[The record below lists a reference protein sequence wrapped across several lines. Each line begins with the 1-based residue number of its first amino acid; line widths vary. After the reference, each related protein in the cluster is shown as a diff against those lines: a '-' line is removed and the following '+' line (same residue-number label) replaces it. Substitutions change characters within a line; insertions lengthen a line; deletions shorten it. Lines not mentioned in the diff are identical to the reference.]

1 MHKRSFVL
9 SPAVPAAETDMDI
22 FCIQA
27 EKYRAKGADVIEFY
41 TEPDGI
47 KERSDCLA
55 ALGLEGIYLPATYQ
69 KRNHSSL
76 CALNEAERSGAVKKA
91 VELALISYNAGLR
104 RALYT
109 SGWYPD
115 SAADEKA
122 AYTAAFNS
130 FRELSSSLPPDFTLL
145 IEPGDRKVQY
155 NQLLGPTDELVK
167 FLDKLGC
174 ENVRLTMDISHIAQ
188 LGEDVHKSLAVAKK
202 YCSHVHLANCIL
214 KKGDPMY
221 GDRHPLFGAEN
232 SELSVKD
239 AADMFGWVR
248 QLYNGEDL
256 TVSVEFIN
264 HMATDAFAQEIAL
277 NTAWFWQQ
285 A

>member
-9 SPAVPAAETDMDI
+9 SPAVPAAETDMEV
-22 FCIQA
+22 FRIQA

-41 TEPDGI
+41 SAPDGI
-47 KERSDCLA
+47 KARADCLA

-69 KRNHSSL
+69 KRNRSSL
-76 CALNEAERSGAVKKA
+76 CALNEPARADAVRMA
-91 VELALISYNAGLR
+91 SELAISAYNAGLR
-104 RALYT
+104 KALFT
-109 SGWYPD
+109 SGWYPE
-115 SAADEKA
+115 SAADEKT
-122 AYTAAFNS
+122 AYAAAFSS
-130 FRELSSSLPPDFTLL
+130 FRELSSSLPNNFTLL

-155 NQLLGPTDELVK
+155 NQLLGPTDELVA
-167 FLDKLGC
+167 FMNELGC

-188 LGEDVHKSLAVAKK
+188 LGEDIHQSLSMTKK

-232 SELSVKD
+232 GEFSVIA
-239 AADMFGWVR
+239 AADMSDWVR

-256 TVSVEFIN
+256 TVSVEIIN
-264 HMATDAFAQEIAL
+264 HMSTEAFAEEIDR
-277 NTAWFWQQ
+277 NTAWFWTQ